1 MKLEYKS
8 YEELEDI
15 FGDDTTVCDEV
26 TEYPDS
32 SYLCDAISEVASNS
46 VPSYNKDLCDKCW
59 ELNEYVAEAKAQGLL
74 EGANDLFK
82 MLEMGAYEYYTE
94 LLYNNLDTIAL
105 NIAIECINEEYESEY
120 LEQVDLDDLEA
131 EFENTD
137 NDDTIVN
144 IKDKAREYMDNVIA
158 EYNEYLETTKE
169 EEKEIEE

>member
-26 TEYPDS
+26 TEYSDS
-32 SYLCDAISEVASNS
+32 SYLCDAISEVASNN
-46 VPSYNKDLCDKCW
+46 VPTYNKDLCDKCW
-59 ELNEYVAEAKAQGLL
+59 ELNEYVAEAKCQGLL

-82 MLEMGAYEYYTE
+82 MLELGAYEYYTQ

-105 NIAIECINEEYESEY
+105 NIAIEYINDEYEEQY
-120 LEQVDLDDLEA
+120 LKRVDWDDLEA

-137 NDDTIVN
+137 NNDTIYN
-144 IKDKAREYMDNVIA
+144 IKDKAREYMDSIIMDYE
-158 EYNEYLETTKE
+158 EYSGDTE
-169 EEKEIEE
+169 EENE